1 MSKNVWMVRAGE
13 SGYLIDDFRKGVIAI
28 GWHELGDVS
37 KLDLEK
43 LRAHCGSVFAEHSVG
58 KRQNCVSVVWRFS
71 HVMKVGDAVVTYDPG
86 RREYLIGEVS
96 GEYSFDRTLIAEH
109 PHVRSVKWTDT
120 ASRDLLEVP
129 TRNSLGSTLTLFAIT
144 PDAMADL
151 KEAAAGKKHPEPA
164 GGLADK
170 REDLQQSN
178 KDAEQEARQL
188 IEDRILELDDYQMQE
203 LIAAVLRAMGYRTRI
218 SAPGPDRGVDVL
230 ASPDGLGLQEPRIK
244 VEVKHR
250 PGSSMGSQEVRSFL
264 GSLRTGDRGLYLST
278 GGFTKEAKYEA
289 ERATIPVTLINL
301 QELAQLVTDHYENF
315 DTRGRS
321 LIPLIKIFRPAD

>member
-1 MSKNVWMVRAGE
+1 MVRAGE
-13 SGYLIDDFRKGVIAI
+13 SGYLIDDFKKGVVAI
-28 GWHELGDVS
+28 GWSELGDVS
-37 KLDLEK
+37 KLDLDK
-43 LRAHCGSVFAEHSVG
+43 LREHYGTTYAEHSAG
-58 KRQNCVSVVWRFS
+58 KRQNAVSVVWRFS
-71 HVMKVGDAVVTYDPG
+71 HMIKVGDAVVTYDPS
-86 RREYLIGEVS
+86 RREYHIGEITS
-96 GEYSFDRTLIAEH
+96 EYSFKRALIGEH

-120 ASRDLLEVP
+120 ASRDLLEVV
-129 TRNSLGSTLTLFAIT
+129 TRNSLGSTLTLFAI
-144 PDAMADL
+144 PGDAFADL
-151 KEAAAGKKHPEPA
+151 KDAAAGKKQPEPA

-188 IEDRILELDDYQMQE
+188 IEDKILELDDYEMQE

-218 SAPGPDRGVDVL
+218 AARGPDRGVDVF

-250 PGSSMGSQEVRSFL
+250 PGSTMGSQEVRSFL
-264 GSLRTGDRGLYLST
+264 GSLRSGDRGLYVST

-289 ERATIPVTLINL
+289 ERANIPLTLINL

-321 LIPLIKIFRPAD
+321 LLPLIKIFRPAD